1 MLTYKNILERLNNFT
16 KLKNEY
22 NNLLNSRIHILNI
35 INNKLD
41 SSSSSISSSSS
52 SSSASRDNKS
62 TKDNRYTKKYI
73 EQEISN
79 CLKEINKD
87 KFKLKYYNQ
96 YEDKIT
102 DILNSYFKDKNIKY
116 DNDYKFTSDI
126 KSDMLSY
133 KKLKDNKSLHK
144 KMVILFK
151 DNGKEFDKD
160 LIKPLENN
168 IKEIKENI
176 KKENKLVNKTKE
188 KHIDTR
194 NIEAVP
200 KKLAEEGDRP
210 SDNDPIGQKIYDLR
224 LLFGFGESNAMK
236 FVEQNITLE
245 QLLNEWDRF
254 TKLEKGNDI
263 LMKEK
268 LPDKPNVNPNLPYY
282 KKLDLRFSY
291 LLERLRM
298 SGCVGLA
305 QCKYDQ
311 LVGIKHFEDISKKIP
326 RDEIDKMV
334 KYINIIIKN
343 LNKDLIFTCCGS
355 YRRGKERSGDMDCL
369 ITHKELKTV
378 EDIQQFQS
386 SNNTTIISI
395 LVNLLTETGF
405 LTDHLKEGEKK
416 YMGLCKLNSKKYK
429 IHRRIDIIL
438 FPYNSYAS
446 ALLYFTGTSNLNKQM
461 RSKAIIMGLLLNE
474 YGLYKLKDKDG
485 KEYKKEDRKQI
496 ITLTE
501 NEIFDKLDMEY
512 LPPHEREI

>member
-1 MLTYKNILERLNNFT
+1 MLTYKSLLERINNYV

-22 NNLLNSRIHILNI
+22 NNLLNSRVHILNI
-35 INNKLD
+35 INHKLD
-41 SSSSSISSSSS
+41 SDSSSSS
-52 SSSASRDNKS
+52 SSSSS
-62 TKDNRYTKKYI
+62 KDAKGIKDKIYTKKYI
-73 EQEISN
+73 EIEIAN

-96 YEDKIT
+96 YGDKINE
-102 DILNSYFKDKNIKY
+102 ILNSYFKENNIKY
-116 DNDYKFTSDI
+116 NDDFKFTSDI

-160 LIKPLENN
+160 LIKPLEKN

-176 KKENKLVNKTKE
+176 KKENKLVNKTKGE
-188 KHIDTR
+188 HIDTR

-268 LPDKPNVNPNLPYY
+268 LPDKPNVNKNLPHY

-298 SGCVGLA
+298 AGCVGLA

-326 RDEIDKMV
+326 RGEIDKMV
-334 KYINIIIKN
+334 KYINIIVKN
-343 LNKDLIFTCCGS
+343 INKDLIFTCCGS

-369 ITHKELKTV
+369 ITHKELKTA
-378 EDIQQFQS
+378 EDVHNFQS
-386 SNNTTIISI
+386 SNDMTIISI
-395 LVNLLTETGF
+395 LVNVLTDTGF

-416 YMGLCKLNSKKYK
+416 YMGLCKLPNKKYK
-429 IHRRIDIIL
+429 DHRRIDIIL

-446 ALLYFTGTSNLNKQM
+446 ALLYFTGNSNLNKKM
-461 RSKAIIMGLLLNE
+461 RTKAISMGMLLNE

-485 KEYKKEDRKQI
+485 KEYKKGELKQI
-496 ITLTE
+496 LTLTE
-501 NEIFDKLDMEY
+501 KSIFDKLKMQY
-512 LPPHEREI
+512 LAPHEREI